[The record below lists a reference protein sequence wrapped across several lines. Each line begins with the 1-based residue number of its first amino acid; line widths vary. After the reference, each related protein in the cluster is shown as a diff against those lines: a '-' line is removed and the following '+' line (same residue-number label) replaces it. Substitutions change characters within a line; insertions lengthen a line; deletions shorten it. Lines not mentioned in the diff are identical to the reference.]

1 MATGGVPA
9 AARAVA
15 RVEVGMVD
23 HAADYVGHAFLL
35 VFTLALIL
43 TALFLF
49 PLAA

>member
-1 MATGGVPA
+1 MATGGVPV

-15 RVEVGMVD
+15 RVEVGMVE
-23 HAADYVGHAFLL
+23 HADYVGHTFLL

-43 TALFLF
+43 AALFVF